1 MTPKNYP
8 KISPKL
14 FKIALLFGSMRVCT
28 LFGSM
33 RVCRLFGSVR
43 VCRLF
48 GSVRA
53 VSLVAV
59 AVADLIKKRNLTD

>member
-1 MTPKNYP
+1 MQVVW
-8 KISPKL
+8 
-14 FKIALLFGSMRVCT
+14 FCARVCR

-59 AVADLIKKRNLTD
+59 AVADLIKT